1 MSKRK
6 NDESSDINNNAK
18 KSKKSSQNKE
28 NNSTQNSNDASQK
41 FTNSQGK
48 SSRSNSQSLNDSLT
62 NSNSF
67 PSSIPNAQIIT
78 DSQIAAI
85 NYEDIANKIFS
96 DGEKG
101 IFEKKKFTI
110 NKMEK
115 LYSPIYNFFD
125 LQTEYET
132 KPTGFT
138 RPKCILCRH
147 EVKYHFG
154 ELSNLLHH
162 LHSITDKHEKFKT
175 WYPLYCA
182 SNATDAG
189 FNKIFIFLHYIVNF
203 TFILCIK

>member
-41 FTNSQGK
+41 FTNSEGK
-48 SSRSNSQSLNDSLT
+48 SSRSNSQSLNDLT

-67 PSSIPNAQIIT
+67 PSSIPNAQRIT

-162 LHSITDKHEKFKT
+162 LHSKTDKHEKFKT

-182 SNATDAG
+182 SNATDEG